1 MVGLRETCLRVVLS
15 RIALEFQRGVRL
27 LFSKPAENI
36 AFVISAPLW
45 LAFFILTLRGYGV
58 VRLSQTDL
66 QLFLWV
72 AYAFT
77 LYSTWL
83 WGFGHGIMDEGY
95 DGVLEYVLAGGE
107 GLLTHFTGWGLA
119 LITYELMDLAV
130 IAASFTVLFNTPVMF
145 INPILFATSILLVTL
160 ELLFTSVI
168 YSMLVIRLR
177 SNWVVTNI
185 VQFILPTL
193 GGLIPGEVNG
203 YVRLI
208 NRYSPLAYPVVLMR
222 ESALGI
228 NEINIPL
235 PMQLLY
241 SVVIIIALA
250 LLAWLTVTLTTIRLR
265 SSGQLGLY

>member
-1 MVGLRETCLRVVLS
+1 
-15 RIALEFQRGVRL
+15 
-27 LFSKPAENI
+27 
-36 AFVISAPLW
+36 
-45 LAFFILTLRGYGV
+45 
-58 VRLSQTDL
+58 
-66 QLFLWV
+66 
-72 AYAFT
+72 
-77 LYSTWL
+77 
-83 WGFGHGIMDEGY
+83 
-95 DGVLEYVLAGGE
+95 
-107 GLLTHFTGWGLA
+107 
-119 LITYELMDLAV
+119 MDLAV

-241 SVVIIIALA
+241 SVIIIVALA